1 MDLKKLKAN
10 SDDCQCEIS
19 ICNTNP
25 VNGLNLIDVSYY
37 RQGVKC
43 HLSEFKEER
52 FRGILTLPKVPR
64 DVKNVFG
71 AVADTSAD
79 ANFLKISNSDQ
90 YSLLTELEFCLAE
103 EEGDGW
109 GYRLR
114 DHLVS
119 AHLWSVYTTQE
130 WTDVHLCM
138 SKNVFLAHRAVL
150 CARSPVF
157 ASIIKANVNEMKVD
171 VEDVEPELFED
182 FLFFL
187 YTGTVRNSENLAD
200 LWPLAQKY
208 GVKTLEKISQFA

>member
-10 SDDCQCEIS
+10 SEDSQCEMS

-37 RQGVKC
+37 RQGAKC

-52 FRGILTLPKVPR
+52 FHGVVSVPKVPR
-64 DVKNVFG
+64 DVKNVL
-71 AVADTSAD
+71 AVAADSSAD

-90 YSLLTELEFCLAE
+90 YSLLTELEICLAE
-103 EEGDGW
+103 EEGECW

-114 DHLVS
+114 DHLLS

-138 SKNVFLAHRAVL
+138 SRNVFLAHRAVL

-157 ASIIKANVNEMKVD
+157 ASIVKASVSEKKVD
-171 VEDVEPELFED
+171 VEDVEPALFED

-200 LWPLAQKY
+200 LWPLARKY
-208 GVKTLEKISQFA
+208 DVKTLEKISQFA